1 MSREWLTPI
10 LLAAL
15 LLATGCAAKVGSN
28 EVASVSGVSSA
39 PLDADQD
46 EFRRCMKEHGV
57 DLDANSD
64 SNELGGGSGH
74 DSGKVDSTKPPGQQQ
89 RELAALEQ
97 CRQHLPNGGN
107 PKPLSEEELEQA
119 RALARC
125 MRAGGFDYPDPDPHS
140 GGGSGSLA
148 IPPGIDIGNPTVLA
162 KLRECR
168 QEAGYQPATPG
179 AGS

>member
-1 MSREWLTPI
+1 MSRKWLTPV
-10 LLAAL
+10 LLAT
-15 LLATGCAAKVGSN
+15 LLATGCAAEVGGK
-28 EVASVSGVSSA
+28 EVASVSGASQA
-39 PLDADQD
+39 PQEADQD
-46 EFRRCMKEHGV
+46 EFRRCMRQQGV

-64 SNELGGGSGH
+64 SSELGGDSGH

-119 RALARC
+119 RALAKC
-125 MRAGGFDYPDPDPHS
+125 MRADGFDYPDPDPHS

-148 IPPGIDIGNPTVLA
+148 IPPGIDIDNPTVLA

-168 QEAGYQPATPG
+168 QEAGYLPATPG

>member
-1 MSREWLTPI
+1 MSHEWLTPI
-10 LLAAL
+10 LLVT
-15 LLATGCAAKVGSN
+15 LLATGCSAKVGGR
-28 EVASVSGVSSA
+28 EVASVSGVSQA
-39 PLDADQD
+39 PQEANQD
-46 EFRRCMKEHGV
+46 EFRRCMRDQGV
-57 DLDANSD
+57 DLDANGD
-64 SNELGGGSGH
+64 SSELGGGSGH

-125 MRAGGFDYPDPDPHS
+125 MRADGFDYPDPDPHS

-148 IPPGIDIGNPTVLA
+148 IPPGIDIDNPTVLA

-168 QEAGYQPATPG
+168 QEAGYLPATPG